1 MSTPLP
7 ARIDRRLAIK
17 WMLAAGAGALM
28 ADPMTLG
35 APGGAPA
42 AGPARGYGV
51 DPDMMRPHKPG
62 EYWPLTFTDAER
74 REAAALCDVIIP
86 AEGDC
91 PGASALGV
99 QDFIDEWISGPY
111 PMNLPDRKPVL
122 EGLAWL
128 EAESKRR
135 FGTGFAD
142 AGDAQKVAL
151 CTDISREAP
160 EGSELA
166 LGSRFFRRFRS
177 LAAAGFYT
185 TPAGMRDLGYVGN
198 VPLARFE
205 GPPADLVARL
215 GLTDEVKW

>member
-1 MSTPLP
+1 MNTSLP

-28 ADPMTLG
+28 ADPLSLG
-35 APGGAPA
+35 ATAGAAP

-51 DPDMMRPHKPG
+51 DPDLMNPHRPG
-62 EYWPLTFTDAER
+62 EYWPLTFTEDER
-74 REAAALCDVIIP
+74 REAAALCDVLLP

-91 PGASALGV
+91 PSASALGV

-111 PMNLPDRKPVL
+111 PMNLPDKKPIV

-128 EAESKRR
+128 EAESGRR
-135 FGTGFAD
+135 FGRGFAE
-142 AGDAQKVAL
+142 ASGTQRVAL
-151 CTDISREAP
+151 CMDISREAP
-160 EGSELA
+160 EGSEFA

-198 VPLARFE
+198 VPLARFD
-205 GPPADLVARL
+205 GPPADLVAKL
-215 GLTDEVKW
+215 GLTDEVRW